1 MGKSILKTM
10 LTTMLLVQLVLGSS
24 IQVDIAFS
32 GSFEHNAAAASLR
45 YKQLYM
51 DAIDY
56 SVKYCN
62 DKLRKHGYKINP
74 VIHSYDE
81 TDTMGLINDIKSF
94 KKYNVWLIMGAR
106 RSKAILVATKIA
118 PDIPILSS
126 LANAPDI
133 YDSKY
138 FIFSAY
144 PPAEQFAHAMYQEIK
159 KQHIGNSYGIFV
171 DIRCL
176 SCKKFADTIVKLNN
190 ENKPKFYLNFA
201 ENTPDTDD
209 LIHIIKKTPIDY
221 LILPNYSHD
230 SGIVISRLS
239 KIFPSLYFIGND
251 SWGEINFSY
260 LQGYDIHQN
269 NVNAIAIRATF
280 ISDDLEKKPIVKNF
294 IEYSKLTTQ
303 PPASIINMILMID
316 KISDD
321 LIESKP
327 QTRKAF
333 INMLKQQAKTHF
345 YTAQPY
351 AIFHWTKGQLDFKNY
366 VNK

>member
-1 MGKSILKTM
+1 M
-10 LTTMLLVQLVLGSS
+10 
-24 IQVDIAFS
+24 
-32 GSFEHNAAAASLR
+32 ER
-45 YKQLYM
+45 
-51 DAIDY
+51 
-56 SVKYCN
+56 
-62 DKLRKHGYKINP
+62 
-74 VIHSYDE
+74 
-81 TDTMGLINDIKSF
+81 
-94 KKYNVWLIMGAR
+94 
-106 RSKAILVATKIA
+106 
-118 PDIPILSS
+118 
-126 LANAPDI
+126 
-133 YDSKY
+133 
-138 FIFSAY
+138 
-144 PPAEQFAHAMYQEIK
+144 
-159 KQHIGNSYGIFV
+159 
-171 DIRCL
+171 
-176 SCKKFADTIVKLNN
+176 
-190 ENKPKFYLNFA
+190 
-201 ENTPDTDD
+201 
-209 LIHIIKKTPIDY
+209 
-221 LILPNYSHD
+221 LPNYSHD

-333 INMLKQQAKTHF
+333 INMLKQKAKTHF